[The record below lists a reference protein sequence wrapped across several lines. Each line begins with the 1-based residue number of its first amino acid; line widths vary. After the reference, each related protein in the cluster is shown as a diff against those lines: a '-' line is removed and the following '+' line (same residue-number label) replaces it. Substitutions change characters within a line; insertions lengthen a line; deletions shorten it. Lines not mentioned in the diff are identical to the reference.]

1 MRTLA
6 SYQVDFLPNKRNKSH
21 HYLSIFSSQTF
32 FRKWNSLNILRH
44 PIMLIQ
50 AKSARKDFKISDFII
65 LDYNNL
71 MSTSGVCK
79 ISALIQTQHVCTQKI
94 TLLGQTDV
102 IFFHGAGA
110 QIVKHFITTR
120 VDYITKKNCYLRVN
134 LKKYS
139 EKSRIKILILL
150 CLLPS
155 LISVTQDEHL

>member
-32 FRKWNSLNILRH
+32 FLKWNSLNILRH

-50 AKSARKDFKISDFII
+50 EKSARKDFKISDFII

-94 TLLGQTDV
+94 TLCGTNRCD
-102 IFFHGAGA
+102 FFPWSWSPNCEALHYYQSGLHHKEKLLP
-110 QIVKHFITTR
+110 QSKF
-120 VDYITKKNCYLRVN
+120 KKNTQRKVE
-134 LKKYS
+134 LK
-139 EKSRIKILILL
+139 
-150 CLLPS
+150 S
-155 LISVTQDEHL
+155 LSFYACCPV

>member
-32 FRKWNSLNILRH
+32 FPKWNSLNILRH

-94 TLLGQTDV
+94 TLCGTNRCD
-102 IFFHGAGA
+102 FFPQSWSPNCEALHYYQSGLHHKEKLLP
-110 QIVKHFITTR
+110 QSKL
-120 VDYITKKNCYLRVN
+120 KKNTQRKVE
-134 LKKYS
+134 LK
-139 EKSRIKILILL
+139 
-150 CLLPS
+150 S
-155 LISVTQDEHL
+155 LSFYACCPVR

>member
-6 SYQVDFLPNKRNKSH
+6 SYQVDFLPNKCNKSH

-32 FRKWNSLNILRH
+32 FQKWNSLNILRH

-50 AKSARKDFKISDFII
+50 EKSARKDFKISDFIF

-94 TLLGQTDV
+94 TLCGTNRCD
-102 IFFHGAGA
+102 FFPWSWSPNCEALHYYQSGLHHKEKLLP
-110 QIVKHFITTR
+110 QSKF
-120 VDYITKKNCYLRVN
+120 KKNTQRKVE
-134 LKKYS
+134 LK
-139 EKSRIKILILL
+139 
-150 CLLPS
+150 S
-155 LISVTQDEHL
+155 LSFYACCPV